1 MIKSIFHININVK
14 DFDRSLAFY
23 QNLGFKVVLNIGE
36 GANPANDKGLGIP
49 NSVGRAALLSLSD
62 DPRATRLDLIEWKQ
76 PQTEGEPYPHLYHT
90 GAARIALF
98 TKNLDEEYAR
108 LKGEGVAFVSEPVIL
123 RFRNGAG
130 SKFCCFKDPDGTFLE
145 LIEPFQNESRT
156 TAV

>member
-23 QNLGFKVVLNIGE
+23 QKLGFKVVLNIGE

-62 DPRATRLDLIEWKQ
+62 DPRATRIDLIEWKQ
-76 PQTEGEPYPHLYHT
+76 PKTEGEPYPHLYHT

-108 LKGEGVAFVSEPVIL
+108 LKAEGVEFVSEPVIL

-130 SKFCCFKDPDGTFLE
+130 SKFCCFKDPDDTFLE
-145 LIEPFQNESRT
+145 LIEPFQN
-156 TAV
+156 

>member
-23 QNLGFKVVLNIGE
+23 QKLGFKVVLNIGE

-49 NSVGRAALLSLSD
+49 NSVGRAALLALSD
-62 DPRATRLDLIEWKQ
+62 DPRATRIDLIEWKQ
-76 PQTEGEPYPHLYHT
+76 PKTEGEPYPHLYHT

-98 TKNLDEEYAR
+98 TTNLDEEYAR
-108 LKGEGVAFVSEPVIL
+108 LKAEGVEFVSEPVIL

-145 LIEPFQNESRT
+145 LIEPFQN
-156 TAV
+156 